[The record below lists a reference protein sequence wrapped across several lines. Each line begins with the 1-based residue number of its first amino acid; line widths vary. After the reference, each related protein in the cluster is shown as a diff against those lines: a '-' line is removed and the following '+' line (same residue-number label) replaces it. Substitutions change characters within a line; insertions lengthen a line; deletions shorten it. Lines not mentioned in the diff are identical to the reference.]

1 MNTVQE
7 IINCYRAKNP
17 GTRHAVQVE
26 KVFTHMQQCGT
37 LDMGYHHY
45 RCTHKGCT
53 YSKMQY
59 HSCHDRHCPRCGSQR
74 SDEWVEDR
82 GRDLLPCVYY
92 HVVFT
97 VPHELNSIFLGN
109 MKVTYDLLFKSV
121 SETLLDFAGNPRY
134 LGAVPGIIT
143 VLHTW
148 GQNLSYHPHLH
159 CIITGGGMRRNRS
172 WKQLPFRGDGF
183 LFPVKAL
190 RKKYRGKL
198 LDFLQQAI
206 IGKTIRLHPS
216 LNWHRL
222 KTQLCFVKIRQYG
235 IWAYREKSKRIGDLL
250 LNMNLPSPP
259 LPVVIPFYLRLMEKT
274 GIDIFRCPVCKNR
287 TLEIARVVYRS
298 RAPV

>member
-216 LNWHRL
+216 
-222 KTQLCFVKIRQYG
+222 
-235 IWAYREKSKRIGDLL
+235 
-250 LNMNLPSPP
+250 
-259 LPVVIPFYLRLMEKT
+259 
-274 GIDIFRCPVCKNR
+274 FR
-287 TLEIARVVYRS
+287 
-298 RAPV
+298 